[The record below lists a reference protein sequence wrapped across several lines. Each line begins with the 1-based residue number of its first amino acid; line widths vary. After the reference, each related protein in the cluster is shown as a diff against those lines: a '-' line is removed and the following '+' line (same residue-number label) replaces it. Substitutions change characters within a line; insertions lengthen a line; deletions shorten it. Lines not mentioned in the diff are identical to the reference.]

1 MFIKA
6 ERSQSRKRARWP
18 LAGVVSVA
26 AHAVAVAVIMLNT
39 PPAPQQ
45 VVETPPIIVTLEPP
59 PLPPPPPPPP
69 PVEPTP
75 EESAPAPAAEAP
87 AAATPAP
94 APKTPTPRVR
104 PTPPRTP
111 TAPRRPRPLPRPP
124 EVEPVRAPPEPAP
137 APMVTLG
144 DAELAG
150 AITAGSGRANGQG
163 TGGGNGSGAG
173 GGAGGGGDGRGGGC
187 DMVARLQAALR
198 DDPEVRSAI
207 AEAHRSLA
215 AGRTPLLWNGDWI
228 RSQGQEGEGL
238 AGVRQ
243 AIAVEV
249 AFAPAACKSQRVNGV
264 VLIRFTDA
272 ANGPKVALG
281 RGSWRWTDLLGAGRR

>member
-1 MFIKA
+1 
-6 ERSQSRKRARWP
+6 
-18 LAGVVSVA
+18 
-26 AHAVAVAVIMLNT
+26 
-39 PPAPQQ
+39 
-45 VVETPPIIVTLEPP
+45 
-59 PLPPPPPPPP
+59 
-69 PVEPTP
+69 
-75 EESAPAPAAEAP
+75 
-87 AAATPAP
+87 
-94 APKTPTPRVR
+94 
-104 PTPPRTP
+104 
-111 TAPRRPRPLPRPP
+111 
-124 EVEPVRAPPEPAP
+124 
-137 APMVTLG
+137 MVTLG

-163 TGGGNGSGAG
+163 AGGGNGSGAG
-173 GGAGGGGDGRGGGC
+173 GGGGDGRGGGC

-198 DDPEVRSAI
+198 DDPDVTNAI

-249 AFAPAACKSQRVNGV
+249 AFAPAACKNQRVDGV
-264 VLIRFTDA
+264 VLIRLSDSRG
-272 ANGPKVALG
+272 GPKVALG

>member
-1 MFIKA
+1 M
-6 ERSQSRKRARWP
+6 RA
-18 LAGVVSVA
+18 S
-26 AHAVAVAVIMLNT
+26 
-39 PPAPQQ
+39 
-45 VVETPPIIVTLEPP
+45 
-59 PLPPPPPPPP
+59 
-69 PVEPTP
+69 
-75 EESAPAPAAEAP
+75 
-87 AAATPAP
+87 
-94 APKTPTPRVR
+94 
-104 PTPPRTP
+104 
-111 TAPRRPRPLPRPP
+111 
-124 EVEPVRAPPEPAP
+124 PEPAP

-163 TGGGNGSGAG
+163 SGGG
-173 GGAGGGGDGRGGGC
+173 GGAGGGGDGHGDGRGGGC

-198 DDPEVRSAI
+198 DDPEVTSAI

-249 AFAPAACKSQRVNGV
+249 AFAPAACKNQRVNGV

-272 ANGPKVALG
+272 AGGPKVALG